1 MSAMLDETYVRECRI
16 EARRNLHGTCFAP
29 AISRAERRQ
38 VEHLFAQVF
47 DNMAG
52 DLSGRYF
59 PFARLTKREECELQQ
74 VQVVSSRISTHGAS
88 SWCKQCEFSHS
99 QMGLLVS
106 RPTGDVALSSGSA
119 RDWPDAR
126 AVW

>member
-1 MSAMLDETYVRECRI
+1 MLKLKLAHFLAQLMNATLDETYVRECRI

-59 PFARLTKREECELQQ
+59 QLSRLTKREECELQQ
-74 VQVVSSRISTHGAS
+74 VQLCPVECLHTVHGI
-88 SWCKQCEFSHS
+88 F
-99 QMGLLVS
+99 LV
-106 RPTGDVALSSGSA
+106 
-119 RDWPDAR
+119 
-126 AVW
+126 